1 MESQPVLLTTN
12 NIADL
17 LADAASGL
25 AKDRFHG
32 AGHPEDIAAVMATAI
47 EAGASLFLGLRD
59 AEIVRW
65 DQ

>member
-1 MESQPVLLTTN
+1 MESQPALLTTN

-17 LADAASGL
+17 LATAASGL
-25 AKDRFHG
+25 AKDRYHHT
-32 AGHPEDIAAVMATAI
+32 GHPEDIAAVMATAI
-47 EAGASLFLGLRD
+47 EAGASLMVALRD

>member
-1 MESQPVLLTTN
+1 MEQQPVLLTAS

-17 LADAASGL
+17 LASAASGL
-25 AKDRFHG
+25 AKDQFHHG
-32 AGHPEDIAAVMATAI
+32 GHPQDIAAQMATAI
-47 EAGASLFLGLRD
+47 EAGANLMVSLRD